1 MNLKSNLNYMHVY
14 KTETLSDQLEHFDLK
29 CDYQHCINQL
39 LKLQEFLDKSI
50 FIPVI
55 VQT

>member
-1 MNLKSNLNYMHVY
+1 MNLKSNLNYMHEY

-39 LKLQEFLDKSI
+39 FKLKEFLDKSI